1 MHISIQQVDVH
12 VPIYKKRALSD
23 SFFILACGERGI
35 RTPGTSQ
42 FNGFQDRRNRPLCHL
57 SFEIGC
63 KITTFFLNTQIFSEN
78 SCQYAKNI
86 VILQQNCTKI
96 LLQYANMLL
105 QVLKSKIHRVTV
117 TEANLDYIGSITI
130 DEDLMNAANIY
141 AGEKVQIVD
150 NTNGA
155 RIETYVIPG
164 KRGSGCI
171 CINGAAAHLV
181 HVGDMVIIMAY
192 ALMTEEEVKT
202 FKPAIV
208 FPTNNHLA

>member
-1 MHISIQQVDVH
+1 
-12 VPIYKKRALSD
+12 
-23 SFFILACGERGI
+23 
-35 RTPGTSQ
+35 
-42 FNGFQDRRNRPLCHL
+42 
-57 SFEIGC
+57 
-63 KITTFFLNTQIFSEN
+63 
-78 SCQYAKNI
+78 
-86 VILQQNCTKI
+86 
-96 LLQYANMLL
+96 MLL
-105 QVLKSKIHRVTV
+105 NILKSKIHRVVV
-117 TEANLDYIGSITI
+117 TEANLEYIGSITI
-130 DEDLMNAANIY
+130 DEDLMDAANIY
-141 AGEKVQIVD
+141 AGERVQVVD

-192 ALMTEEEVKT
+192 ALMTEDEVKD